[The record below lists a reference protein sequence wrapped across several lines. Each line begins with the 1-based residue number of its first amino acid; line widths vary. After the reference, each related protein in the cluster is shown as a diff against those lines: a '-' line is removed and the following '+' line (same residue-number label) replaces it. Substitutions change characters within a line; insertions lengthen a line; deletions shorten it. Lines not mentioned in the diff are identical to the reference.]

1 MNRKEEKSIHAI
13 HDALQTLIK
22 QKDYADITIS
32 DLIRT
37 SGVSRSTF
45 YAHFKSKDDVL
56 QNVCHAIFHHV
67 FSASLKP
74 EAHHDFSHSLAFDY
88 EHMLMHL
95 FCHFQEEKEL
105 IAAILSS
112 SASHEFDASLR
123 EEARPLAMALLPAAE
138 KKHQNV
144 PEEVLSSAILGTLV
158 ESLHASVA
166 TSKQTP
172 EEWTE
177 GILNL
182 FTRSHEAK

>member
-1 MNRKEEKSIHAI
+1 MNRKEEKSINAI
-13 HDALQTLIK
+13 HLALQSLMK
-22 QKDYADITIS
+22 QKDYASITTS
-32 DLIRT
+32 DLIAE

-56 QNVCHAIFHHV
+56 QNVCHTIFHHV

-88 EHMLMHL
+88 EHMLVHL

-112 SASHEFDASLR
+112 SASHEFDVSLQ
-123 EEARPLAMALLPAAE
+123 EETYPLALALLPSAHQ
-138 KKHQNV
+138 KHPNV
-144 PEEVLSSAILGTLV
+144 PDEILRSAILGTLM
-158 ESLHASVA
+158 ESLHDSV
-166 TSKQTP
+166 QHYEMTP
-172 EEWTE
+172 EEWAE

-182 FTRSHEAK
+182 FTEKEAK